1 MAGSDG
7 VAEWDMLDTN
17 HMTHDTKCDTNHM
30 IHDTKCDTNH
40 MCKCC
45 ASASVCPPLGE
56 KTE

>member
-7 VAEWDMLDTN
+7 VAEWDMLVTN
-17 HMTHDTKCDTNHM
+17 HMT
-30 IHDTKCDTNH
+30 HDTKCDTNH